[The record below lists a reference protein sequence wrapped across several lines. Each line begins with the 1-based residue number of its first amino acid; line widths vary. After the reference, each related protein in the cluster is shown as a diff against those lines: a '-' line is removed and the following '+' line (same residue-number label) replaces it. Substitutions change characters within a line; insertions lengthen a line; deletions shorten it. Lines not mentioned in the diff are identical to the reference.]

1 MTNLWITPEE
11 LGDYAESEFAYE
23 AAKSASN
30 LMWALSGRKYSG
42 ITTVTERYVC
52 ASRRYR
58 YGASIRNMSAQLIGG
73 DVYNLPTN
81 DIDFYYDITSDGTAQ
96 SARLRLRGRPVT
108 KIHAIR
114 NRVGKLINPSM
125 YYLVDHSTVQ
135 AVTGIPWTPCDV
147 EVTYT
152 YGVEPPTLGKM
163 AARTLAIE
171 FAKLW
176 SGSDDCA
183 LPQRVTS
190 VARQGVSY
198 TIFDN
203 QEFIDDLKTGLYAVD
218 LFLKSVNPDKA
229 RAKAR
234 VFTPDIPRAR
244 RYSPKALKL
253 GLSDLDVS
261 VPVDGDKTIE
271 VTLESINAGFL
282 ADEIGWT
289 PYLVLRNYAETVSTT
304 VTDSVVISDPTPTAK
319 SVSNKSLT
327 SNVATLTTSTAHGI
341 AVGSAIIVAGVDATF
356 NGSYTVVATP
366 TTTTLTYAK
375 TNSNIASA
383 VATGTV
389 SAPSDDVL
397 ALTITYEEARGAIG
411 LVDPG
416 TYDLYASRT
425 NGEETEIIYIGSGN
439 LSVALASA
447 VATPYTL
454 GG

>member
-1 MTNLWITPEE
+1 MTNLWVTPEE

-30 LMWALSGRKYSG
+30 LLWSLSGRKYSG

-58 YGASIRNMSAQLIGG
+58 YGSSIRNSNAELINGE
-73 DVYNLPTN
+73 VYNIPSS
-81 DIDFYYDITSDGTAQ
+81 DVDFYYDITSDGTAQ

-108 KIHAIR
+108 KIHSIR
-114 NRVGKLINPSM
+114 NRVGKLISPSM
-125 YYLVDHSTVQ
+125 YYLVDHSTIQ
-135 AVTGIPWTPCDV
+135 AVAGVPWTPCDV

-190 VARQGVSY
+190 VSRQGVSY
-198 TIFDN
+198 TLLDS
-203 QEFIDDLKTGLYAVD
+203 QDFIDDMRTGIYAVD

-244 RYSPKALKL
+244 RYNPKALKL

-289 PYLVLRNYAETVSTT
+289 PYLVLRNYAETFSTT
-304 VTDSVVISDPTPTAK
+304 ITDSVVISDPTPAAK

-341 AVGSAIIVAGVDATF
+341 AVGSAIVVAGVDATF

-375 TNSNIASA
+375 INANIVSA

-389 SAPSDDVL
+389 TAPTDDVL
-397 ALTITYEEARGAIG
+397 ALTITYEEARKAIG

-439 LSVALASA
+439 LVVKLSEDT
-447 VATPYTL
+447 ATAYTL
-454 GG
+454 G